1 MTAIF
6 VLVVLDV
13 FGMATTG
20 LVGPYV
26 SAENQNVSSV
36 NVKGADIL
44 YNLTI

>member
-6 VLVVLDV
+6 VLVGLDV
-13 FGMATTG
+13 FGMATTS

-36 NVKGADIL
+36 NVTSTDIL

>member
-6 VLVVLDV
+6 VLVGSDV
-13 FGMATTG
+13 FGMATTS
-20 LVGPYV
+20 LVGQYA

-36 NVKGADIL
+36 NVKSADIL

>member
-6 VLVVLDV
+6 GLVGSDV
-13 FGMATTG
+13 FGMATTS
-20 LVGPYV
+20 LVGPYA

-36 NVKGADIL
+36 KVKSADIL